1 MSTLTKKERDGLDD
15 VFMSI
20 HSNSDK
26 YRKLKGIS
34 SLITAKDYKFS
45 MHTLLEQAKQGL
57 KETNFSHFLAY
68 IAKKKKFL
76 SK

>member
-1 MSTLTKKERDGLDD
+1 MSALTKKERDGLDD

-20 HSNSDK
+20 HSNNKK
-26 YRKLKGIS
+26 YQKLKDIS
-34 SLITAKDYKFS
+34 SLIMSREHKFS
-45 MHTLLEQAKQGL
+45 MQTLLEQAKQGL
-57 KETNFSHFLAY
+57 KETNLSHFLAY

>member
-1 MSTLTKKERDGLDD
+1 MSALTKKERDGLDD

-20 HSNSDK
+20 HSNGDK
-26 YRKLKGIS
+26 YRKLKDIS
-34 SLITAKDYKFS
+34 SLIMTKEYKFS
-45 MHTLLEQAKQGL
+45 MHSLLKQAKHGL